1 MAQLVTEEVRLCA
14 GEPCVRTPTIIIF
27 QSQEATAKT
36 RRIEVE
42 DEDKDEVKDEGTVVI
57 VIVAICRW
65 RIDDGKTT
73 RRNNVG
79 RVRREEEAKTK

>member
-1 MAQLVTEEVRLCA
+1 MAQLVTEEVDYGRENRVSA
-14 GEPCVRTPTIIIF
+14 HPPTIII
-27 QSQEATAKT
+27 QSGGHGKT

>member
-1 MAQLVTEEVRLCA
+1 MSAH
-14 GEPCVRTPTIIIF
+14 PPTIVIF

-36 RRIEVE
+36 RIEVE